1 MNPPDGGVP
10 ADAVRLTFD
19 GEADAAYVALGP
31 DPGAGGVTRTVPVD
45 LGGEPGIDVALNP
58 SGPSTAMTASSHCPR
73 SICSAGVGSNVTRS
87 IVSNPSGSELSRRS
101 VIAPFE
107 HTA

>member
-31 DPGAGGVTRTVPVD
+31 DTGAGGVTRTVPVD
-45 LGGEPGIDVALNP
+45 LGGELGIDVALDVDAN
-58 SGPSTAMTASSHCPR
+58 GRLVGVEVLGASR
-73 SICSAGVGSNVTRS
+73 
-87 IVSNPSGSELSRRS
+87 LL
-101 VIAPFE
+101 APE
-107 HTA
+107 VLAAAHRLDD